1 MKRRVLLARCALF
14 ALLATTLAGCG
25 GEAASS
31 FSKIGSGLKGG
42 DRPASAY
49 DSPGLTGPMA
59 QATVTTGSFSDPMLG
74 VAPAAGGERV
84 NGFEAGG
91 DTLKSGTYYQ
101 PQYQSPLTA
110 GQVDDNAKYQEYL
123 DYLRGYYGQ
132 DVEPINV
139 SQRLFVRVLDPDQ
152 KPVAGARVQLFDG
165 NTQVFDGQTVSDGRA
180 LFLPA
185 AAGIVQASEL
195 RALITRGQTAVEAA
209 LKVGGP
215 EQVVTLASLGD
226 NAGAVGID
234 LVFLLDATGSM
245 ADEIDKINATVGS
258 IAARIEQMPGSS
270 APRFGLVAY
279 RDRGDEYVTRSWD
292 FTSDVRKFSENLAN
306 VQASGGGDIPES
318 VNAGLHDALNL
329 QGWADN
335 STGRHLRMIVLVGDA
350 PPHIN
355 YGNDYRYP
363 NLLRQAVS
371 QGIKIFPVGAS
382 NLDSTGEYIF
392 RQFAQVTQGQFVFL
406 TYANGVA
413 GTPGV
418 STDKHVS
425 DFSVQNLDNLIV
437 NLVAGEVGNQTGQ
450 KISATNPAFV
460 PVAVNVP
467 ATTAAVPVSGLQK
480 FLDDLV
486 GGQNSFFWAVI
497 LVVVALVVWATR
509 TQTRARVAAEAQP
522 QSPEIYVPENT
533 AQVTYRPI
541 VPRPAREHYSNDIV
555 AEEEPELV
563 MAAHLQPEIDPVELL
578 LDVQPTRHPTVPLS
592 RM

>member
-1 MKRRVLLARCALF
+1 
-14 ALLATTLAGCG
+14 
-25 GEAASS
+25 
-31 FSKIGSGLKGG
+31 
-42 DRPASAY
+42 
-49 DSPGLTGPMA
+49 
-59 QATVTTGSFSDPMLG
+59 
-74 VAPAAGGERV
+74 
-84 NGFEAGG
+84 
-91 DTLKSGTYYQ
+91 
-101 PQYQSPLTA
+101 
-110 GQVDDNAKYQEYL
+110 
-123 DYLRGYYGQ
+123 
-132 DVEPINV
+132 
-139 SQRLFVRVLDPDQ
+139 
-152 KPVAGARVQLFDG
+152 
-165 NTQVFDGQTVSDGRA
+165 
-180 LFLPA
+180 
-185 AAGIVQASEL
+185 
-195 RALITRGQTAVEAA
+195 
-209 LKVGGP
+209 
-215 EQVVTLASLGD
+215 
-226 NAGAVGID
+226 
-234 LVFLLDATGSM
+234 
-245 ADEIDKINATVGS
+245 
-258 IAARIEQMPGSS
+258 
-270 APRFGLVAY
+270 
-279 RDRGDEYVTRSWD
+279 
-292 FTSDVRKFSENLAN
+292 VRKFSENLAN

-350 PPHIN
+350 PPHID

-363 NLLRQAVS
+363 DLLRQAVS

-413 GTPGV
+413 GAPGV

-563 MAAHLQPEIDPVELL
+563 MAAHLQP
-578 LDVQPTRHPTVPLS
+578 
-592 RM
+592 